1 MMSKHIFAI
10 MVFILSITS
19 LTAQQKAEKVEV
31 IDMVKD
37 LILNKKVDSNIKQVW
52 WLPSEYWRFAL
63 ADTPNIGEE
72 VIVDIES
79 KLKGYSLF
87 SVVNS
92 DINPFDGFKIRETEV
107 TIVNNNAILTPI
119 PDEEVPADIKELIN
133 LLRPTLAGMVG
144 QLGEQMIFYV
154 FKNDLEDGTTA
165 ISPYNTGKLDIK
177 VNGTGFIYRLPL
189 QSMVEK
195 KTCPEDQ
202 EQLNGNWEYCPWHGT
217 KLIYRN

>member
-1 MMSKHIFAI
+1 
-10 MVFILSITS
+10 
-19 LTAQQKAEKVEV
+19 
-31 IDMVKD
+31 
-37 LILNKKVDSNIKQVW
+37 VW

-72 VIVDIES
+72 VILDIES

-92 DINPFDGFKIRETEV
+92 DINPFDGFKIKDAVV

-133 LLRPTLAGMVG
+133 LLRPTLASMVG

-165 ISPYNTGKLDIK
+165 ISPYNTGKLDVK

-195 KTCPEDQ
+195 KTCLEDQ